1 MQDLRKW
8 LKRIDEIGQ
17 LKKLNGVDWN
27 LEIGVLTGENTVRKG
42 PALLFDKIPGLTP
55 GFRALTNILA
65 TPERVSTCLNLPIVR
80 HYEADLAQDLI
91 GRPGVWEKDSASFPV
106 KIVGNGPIM
115 ENVITEKDVDLYRIP
130 APFWHERDGG
140 RYIGTGCVIILR
152 DPDTGRINL
161 GCYRVMLQSKNTV
174 TIYVSIGKHGQ
185 VIMKKYHERKQS
197 CPVVISLGQSPV
209 LLIAATLDVPERI
222 SEYNY
227 AGAILGESIEGV
239 KGVSTDLILPAFSE
253 IVLEGECL
261 PGESAMEGPFGEWT
275 GYYAGEK
282 KPAPLM
288 HVKSILHRN
297 DPIVLGCSP
306 ASRGD
311 FYEVT
316 YWACLFR
323 SATLKKS
330 IEEAGVPGVKGV
342 WPHEF
347 GGGRQFLAVSIK
359 QEFSGHARQAGFVAS
374 QCREGAYAGRYVVV
388 VDEDIDPTDIKE
400 VLWAMCTRVDPVKDI
415 DFIRKAWGSRLDP
428 MKSEDSVPEEDTFYN
443 TRAIIDACIP
453 YERRKTFPLRNSYSR
468 EVKSKILAKWKDA
481 LDG

>member
-1 MQDLRKW
+1 
-8 LKRIDEIGQ
+8 
-17 LKKLNGVDWN
+17 
-27 LEIGVLTGENTVRKG
+27 
-42 PALLFDKIPGLTP
+42 
-55 GFRALTNILA
+55 
-65 TPERVSTCLNLPIVR
+65 
-80 HYEADLAQDLI
+80 
-91 GRPGVWEKDSASFPV
+91 
-106 KIVGNGPIM
+106 
-115 ENVITEKDVDLYRIP
+115 
-130 APFWHERDGG
+130 
-140 RYIGTGCVIILR
+140 
-152 DPDTGRINL
+152 
-161 GCYRVMLQSKNTV
+161 
-174 TIYVSIGKHGQ
+174 
-185 VIMKKYHERKQS
+185 
-197 CPVVISLGQSPV
+197 
-209 LLIAATLDVPERI
+209 
-222 SEYNY
+222 
-227 AGAILGESIEGV
+227 V

-253 IVLEGECL
+253 IVLEGEC
-261 PGESAMEGPFGEWT
+261 PSGENALEGPFGEWT

-282 KPAPLM
+282 KAAPLM

-330 IEEAGVPGVKGV
+330 IEEAGVSGVKGV

-388 VDEDIDPTDIKE
+388 VDDDIDPTDIKE

-428 MKSEDSVPEEDTFYN
+428 MKSEDSVPEADTFYN

-453 YERRKTFPLRNSYSR
+453 YERRKTFPQRNSYSR

-481 LDG
+481 L